1 MLLCAPGKRV
11 VMDGFEF
18 LLTLFGLLLGLALA
32 EGLSGLAN
40 ALHMRRRTPIGWP
53 TALLG
58 IFVSLDVVSFWMNG
72 WALRMVLPV
81 SWPVMFGGFVI
92 TAVAYVSA
100 SLIFP
105 KDAEDWA
112 DIDGHFDRNRVTVL
126 GGLLACNSALLITII
141 GLVGIGDPFTLRRII
156 IIWSVFPVGL
166 IAMFAQRRP
175 WVLGA
180 LGYMIAM
187 YPLSLVWR

>member
-1 MLLCAPGKRV
+1 MLLCMSGSGAA
-11 VMDGFEF
+11 MNGFEF

-72 WALRMVLPV
+72 WALREVLPV

-105 KDAEDWA
+105 RDAEDWA
-112 DIDGHFDRNRVTVL
+112 DIDGHFDRNRATVL
-126 GGLLACNSALLITII
+126 GGLLACNLALLVTLAAMLDIPD
-141 GLVGIGDPFTLRRII
+141 LFNLRRLI

-166 IAMFAQRRP
+166 IAMFAQRRS
-175 WVLGA
+175 WVLAA

>member
-1 MLLCAPGKRV
+1 
-11 VMDGFEF
+11 MDGFEF

-32 EGLSGLAN
+32 EGLGGLAN
-40 ALHMRRRTPIGWP
+40 ALHMRRRIPIGWP

-58 IFVSLDVVSFWMNG
+58 IFVSLDIVSFWMNG
-72 WALRMVLPV
+72 WALREVLPV

-112 DIDGHFDRNRVTVL
+112 DIDGHFERNRATVI
-126 GGLLACNSALLITII
+126 GSLLTCNLALLIVIFSMI
-141 GLVGIGDPFTLRRII
+141 EIPDPFNLRRIV
-156 IIWSVFPVGL
+156 IIWSAFPVGL
-166 IAMFAQRRP
+166 IAMFARQRP
-175 WVLGA
+175 LVLGA
-180 LGYMIAM
+180 LTYMIAL